1 MAGRAWFSLPFFGL
15 SINVSQDAAF
25 LDRVDIKQFIPQPS
39 ARVIYEI
46 YKSCLEDLARCGIVE
61 GSTFD
66 VIQLNPA
73 DPQTPLQY
81 VCQPAETLILPGYD
95 EMLLAYQMFSDSIPK
110 QLADV
115 ASASVVS
122 RVRSRLGEYHL
133 TEQLGTERSCPSKI
147 ARPLVG
153 SPYTRHE
160 V

>member
-1 MAGRAWFSLPFFGL
+1 M
-15 SINVSQDAAF
+15 
-25 LDRVDIKQFIPQPS
+25 DIKQFIPQPS

-81 VCQPAETLILPGYD
+81 ICQPAETLILPGYD

-110 QLADV
+110 QLAD
-115 ASASVVS
+115 
-122 RVRSRLGEYHL
+122 
-133 TEQLGTERSCPSKI
+133 
-147 ARPLVG
+147 AR
-153 SPYTRHE
+153 
-160 V
+160 